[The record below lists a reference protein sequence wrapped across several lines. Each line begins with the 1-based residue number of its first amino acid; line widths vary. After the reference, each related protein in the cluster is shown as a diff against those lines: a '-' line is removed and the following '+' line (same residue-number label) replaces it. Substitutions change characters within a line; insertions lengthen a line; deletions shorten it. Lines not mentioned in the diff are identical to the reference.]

1 MAAGIGE
8 ASAIL
13 AVAQL
18 GISLSNTLIAYIAD
32 VKDAPNRIQRVGN
45 EILTTSERLKEIGE
59 LINKND
65 KTKIFSVEGISSA
78 IRCSDECEK
87 IIEEVKTVIQK
98 NKRQPK
104 SKEFKKDEIDISL
117 FSTLRWPFVKIRLE
131 VPRAELQR
139 IKIDLS
145 LLFSSA
151 MALGA

>member
-1 MAAGIGE
+1 MAGIGE

-32 VKDAPNRIQRVGN
+32 VKDAPNRIQRIGN

-59 LINKND
+59 LIKKNED
-65 KTKIFSVEGISSA
+65 TKIFSAGGINSA

-87 IIEEVKTVIQK
+87 IIEEVKTIIQK
-98 NKRQPK
+98 NKWQPK

-117 FSTLRWPFVKIRLE
+117 FSTLRWPFVKIKLE

>member
-32 VKDAPNRIQRVGN
+32 VKDASSRIQRVGN

-59 LINKND
+59 LIDNNQR
-65 KTKIFSVEGISSA
+65 TQIFSVEGVKSA
-78 IRCSDECEK
+78 RRCSNECEN
-87 IIEEVKTVIQK
+87 IITEVKAIIQK
-98 NKRQPK
+98 GGLHLK
-104 SKEFKKDEIDISL
+104 SDDLEKYEIDASL
-117 FSTLRWPFVKIRLE
+117 FSTLRWPFLKIKLE

-139 IKIDLS
+139 VKIDLT